1 MIIYSFQF
9 NLDLSDDELTDIY
22 QKTLVFASKWPDYM
36 FVHGVITRAH
46 VVEMWKWKSGSVL
59 A

>member
-9 NLDLSDDELTDIY
+9 NLDLSDDELTEIY
-22 QKTLVFASKWPDYM
+22 QNTLVFASKWPDYM

-46 VVEMWKWKSGSVL
+46 VVEMWKWK
-59 A
+59 